1 MKRRRQDDDVE
12 PFFVKRIHIEEVSYK
27 RKNHFDDCNAVKRQ
41 RTTDHEDLRKRN
53 FELQEHNQKLIMVLN
68 NLAHENEK
76 LKYLLSCQI
85 NGNQVTY
92 NDAIKAC

>member
-1 MKRRRQDDDVE
+1 MKRRRQDEDE
-12 PFFVKRIHIEEVSYK
+12 PFFLKRIHIEEVSYK
-27 RKNHFDDCNAVKRQ
+27 RKNPFDDFNTVKRQ
-41 RTTDHEDLRKRN
+41 RSTDHEDLRKRN
-53 FELQEHNQKLIMVLN
+53 FELQEHNRKLIMVLN

-76 LKYLLSCQI
+76 LKYLLSCQF